1 MKKLFFTII
10 IILVV
15 QLGIL
20 AHLSSASTI
29 TGAFDDETE
38 NTAEA
43 ETQRGNHQT
52 NPMMMYTNPAEWAW
66 MEYRKTT
73 LAIVCIVVFSI
84 TLNFFFYLRYLIN
97 LANLNWRPVRVVRL
111 QPTYEGEL

>member
-1 MKKLFFTII
+1 MMKKLFFTII

-29 TGAFDDETE
+29 VRAVDETE
-38 NTAEA
+38 DTSERAN
-43 ETQRGNHQT
+43 QT
-52 NPMMMYTNPAEWAW
+52 NPTMMMYTNPAEWAW

-73 LAIVCIVVFSI
+73 LAVVCIVVFSI